1 MLQAAKKYI
10 AAVRLWFIHHGESA
24 VKAVSLNNTAA
35 EPAEQLQAAVREASV
50 AEDTGLNSEET
61 SMDKRAVVLAEYEQ
75 ILQQYVS
82 GRVGCFFCSH
92 PKCTYTSTKS
102 VHVAEHVESRHIQG
116 YTVSCLTCKE
126 EFPTLASYGR
136 HSCHVERSL
145 RKYQVK
151 PSATLQ
157 PAGRK
162 KV

>member
-1 MLQAAKKYI
+1 
-10 AAVRLWFIHHGESA
+10 
-24 VKAVSLNNTAA
+24 
-35 EPAEQLQAAVREASV
+35 
-50 AEDTGLNSEET
+50 
-61 SMDKRAVVLAEYEQ
+61 MDKRAVMLAEYEQ

-102 VHVAEHVESRHIQG
+102 FHVAEHVESRHIQG

-145 RKYQVK
+145 RQYQVSSCTV
-151 PSATLQ
+151 PLFTLHCCT
-157 PAGRK
+157 AGSPEPRGK
-162 KV
+162 Q